1 MVVSL
6 RTGKAKLSSLIACAE
21 RGEEVLIAV
30 RGKPRARLIALPS
43 NTGEVM
49 DSWANEL
56 HQLHQQI
63 GGKRNLP
70 AGQAVS
76 DLRDR

>member
-1 MVVSL
+1 MMVSL

-43 NTGEVM
+43 NTEKVM
-49 DSWANEL
+49 DGWAKEL
-56 HQLHQQI
+56 HQLHRQMR
-63 GGKRNLP
+63 GKRNLP
-70 AGQAVS
+70 AAEVVS